1 MQRLVD
7 GVREFLKTVHTADR
21 ELFDRLASGQSP
33 DTMLITCSDSR
44 VVPHLI
50 FQSAPGDLFV
60 LRNAGNIV
68 PRASSEGSAEGAAVE
83 FAVTGLHV
91 RDIVVLGHS
100 HCGAMQGVVDPSGL
114 ADLPL
119 VERWLRHASEARRAV
134 RESFADADM
143 ETKIAAATE
152 ANVLAQ
158 LENLQSYP
166 VVAGARAKGRLRLHG
181 WVWQIDTGI
190 VRAFD
195 PPAGEFLPL
204 T

>member
-7 GVREFLKTVHTADR
+7 GVREFLKTVHSADR
-21 ELFDRLASGQSP
+21 ELFEKLASGQSP
-33 DTMLITCSDSR
+33 DTMLVACSDSR
-44 VVPHLI
+44 VVPHLL

-68 PRASSEGSAEGAAVE
+68 PRASSEVSGEAAAVE
-83 FAVTGLHV
+83 FAVTSLRV

-100 HCGAMQGVVDPSGL
+100 HCGAMRAVVDPSALGT
-114 ADLPL
+114 LPL

-134 RESFADADM
+134 RESFPDADA
-143 ETKIAAATE
+143 ETKLAAATE

-166 VVAGARAKGRLRLHG
+166 VVAGARAEGRLRLHG
-181 WVWQIDTGI
+181 WVWQIDTGE

-195 PPAGEFLPL
+195 PPAGAFLPL
-204 T
+204 E